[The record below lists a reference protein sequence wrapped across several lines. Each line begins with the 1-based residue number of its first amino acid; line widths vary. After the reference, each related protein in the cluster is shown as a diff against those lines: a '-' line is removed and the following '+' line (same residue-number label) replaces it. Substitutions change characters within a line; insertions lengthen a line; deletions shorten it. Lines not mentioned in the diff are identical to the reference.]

1 MYRGI
6 LRAELTGN
14 EITEDRVL
22 SHFFERE
29 AA

>member
-1 MYRGI
+1 MFRGHVQV
-6 LRAELTGN
+6 ELQGA

-22 SHFFERE
+22 SHFFER